1 LGFADSAVRLFL
13 IVCAALVKLDFAKA
27 AFLGFLESDEAEDFD
42 GQVLEVATKISEWV
56 LERGDQ
62 WRKEND
68 RVRRQAAL
76 MGARAMRERL
86 AQKSPSVAPLS
97 QASAASALAVERA
110 VVDDDDNDNSKAK
123 ALGPGGDPKQT
134 TPLFIPGDS
143 DGGETEKGESDKA
156 DDDDDEP
163 LPRQAGVE
171 AKVERKLV
179 FDGQD
184 PSKRI
189 LVDVV
194 KPADESAAPASSAG
208 VKVRCGI
215 GALFSFC

>member
-1 LGFADSAVRLFL
+1 
-13 IVCAALVKLDFAKA
+13 
-27 AFLGFLESDEAEDFD
+27 
-42 GQVLEVATKISEWV
+42 
-56 LERGDQ
+56 
-62 WRKEND
+62 
-68 RVRRQAAL
+68 
-76 MGARAMRERL
+76 
-86 AQKSPSVAPLS
+86 
-97 QASAASALAVERA
+97 
-110 VVDDDDNDNSKAK
+110 
-123 ALGPGGDPKQT
+123 LGPGGDPKPT

-163 LPRQAGVE
+163 LPHQVSVE

-194 KPADESAAPASSAG
+194 KPADESATPASSAG
-208 VKVRCGI
+208 IKVRCGN
-215 GALFSFC
+215 GPLYSFY